1 MTEAVVDIQAL
12 GVDLVVSTAEQV
24 VVTCGERGEKGRDGI
39 GAGAIPS
46 WYRIPAVA
54 NTLSYTLPSIPQA
67 LLVEVNGVGY
77 PVTWSGVVATLGG
90 IDAGDVAST
99 DELAFLI
106 WS

>member
-1 MTEAVVDIQAL
+1 MTEAIVDIQVL
-12 GVDLVVSTAEQV
+12 GVDLVVDSVEQV

-46 WYRIPAVA
+46 WYRIPAQD
-54 NTLSYTLPSIPQA
+54 NTLSYNLPSVPQA
-67 LLVEVNGVGY
+67 LLVEINGVGY

-99 DELAFLI
+99 DNLAFLI

>member
-12 GVDLVVSTAEQV
+12 GVDLVVGTVEEV

-46 WYRIPAVA
+46 WYRIMASN
-54 NTLSYTLPSIPQA
+54 NTLSYTLPSVPQA